1 MSDLKDLFHNIH
13 HKQVISFIHTFG
25 LTNKLDFLRHDIANV
40 YVLRVPLNPNQ
51 PTNCSFSWCH

>member
-25 LTNKLDFLRHDIANV
+25 LTNKLDFL
-40 YVLRVPLNPNQ
+40 
-51 PTNCSFSWCH
+51 